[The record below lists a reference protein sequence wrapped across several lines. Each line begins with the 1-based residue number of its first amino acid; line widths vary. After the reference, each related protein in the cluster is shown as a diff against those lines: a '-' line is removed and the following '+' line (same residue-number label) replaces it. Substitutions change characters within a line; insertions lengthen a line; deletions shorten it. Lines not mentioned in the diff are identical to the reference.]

1 MTEGIAAL
9 QGRLSDFA
17 KDRDWGQ
24 FHTPKNLAM
33 ALAVEVGELLE
44 FFQWATPGESA
55 AIMDDPASAAR
66 VREELADVFAYLLR
80 LADVL
85 GVALDEALLDKI
97 RVNGAKYPVDRSRG
111 TSRKYTDL

>member
-1 MTEGIAAL
+1 MTEGISAL
-9 QGRLSDFA
+9 QARLSDFS

-44 FFQWATPGESA
+44 LFQWATPGESA
-55 AIMDDPASAAR
+55 AIMDDPTSAAR
-66 VREELADVFAYLLR
+66 VREELADVFGYVLR

-85 GVALDEALLDKI
+85 GVALDEALIDKI
-97 RVNGAKYPVDRSRG
+97 RVNGQKYPVDRSRG
-111 TSRKYTDL
+111 TSRKYTNL